1 MGRIVSVDLSINK
14 KSKVMTNEL
23 NTTAMMSGNT
33 YSLEQIKTIAP
44 SVFTT
49 DKAPHLTDKYIQ
61 TPTSRVV
68 EDLMNLGWEVTKA
81 QEVKSRKYK
90 GFQKHL
96 IVFRNP
102 DIMIK
107 GENGDDSFPQI
118 LLTNSHD
125 GKAAFNFRV
134 GIFRLVCSNG
144 LVISDADF
152 SNVSIRH
159 INYTFESLQS
169 KVAEMISKLPNLV
182 QKINLFKSTALTE
195 DQMADFAQKAM
206 QLRTKERVNIMDVLT
221 PDRPQDSG
229 NDLWV
234 VFNRVQEKLLGGS
247 YRAGKRKARSVKNF
261 QKDIELN
268 EKLFELAEA
277 YL

>member
-1 MGRIVSVDLSINK
+1 MQNELQTNSM
-14 KSKVMTNEL
+14 MTNRHYTLDE
-23 NTTAMMSGNT
+23 
-33 YSLEQIKTIAP
+33 IKQIAP

-49 DKAPHLTDKYIQ
+49 EKAPHLTDKYIQ

-68 EDLMNLGWEVTKA
+68 EDLMNLGWQVTKA
-81 QEVKSRKYK
+81 QEVRSRKYK
-90 GFQKHL
+90 GFQKHVV
-96 IVFRNP
+96 VFRNP

-107 GENGDDSFPQI
+107 GKDGDDAFPQI

-125 GKAAFNFRV
+125 GKAAFNLRV

-152 SNVSIRH
+152 NNVSIRH
-159 INYTFESLQS
+159 INYTFETLQS
-169 KVAEMISKLPNLV
+169 KVQEVIAKLPGLV
-182 QKINLFKSTALTE
+182 KKINLFKSTQLTE
-195 DQMADFAQKAM
+195 AQMQDFATKAAT
-206 QLRTKERVNIMDVLT
+206 LRTKQRVNVMDLLNA
-221 PDRPQDSG
+221 DRAQDQG

-247 YRAGKRKARSVKNF
+247 YRAGQRKARSVKNF

-268 EKLFELAEA
+268 EQLFELAGS

>member
-1 MGRIVSVDLSINK
+1 MS
-14 KSKVMTNEL
+14 NEL
-23 NTTAMMSGNT
+23 NTNRMMTNVNYT
-33 YSLEQIKTIAP
+33 LDQIKAMAP

-68 EDLMNLGWEVTKA
+68 EDLMSLGWQVTKA
-81 QEVKSRKYK
+81 QEVKARKGQ
-90 GFQKHL
+90 GFQKHM

-102 DIMIK
+102 EIMIK
-107 GENGDDSFPQI
+107 GKDGDDSFPQI

-134 GIFRLVCSNG
+134 GIFRLICSNG
-144 LVISDADF
+144 LVVSDADF

-159 INYTFESLQS
+159 INYTFESLQA

-182 QKINLFKSTALTE
+182 QKINLFKSTELTE
-195 DQMADFAQKAM
+195 AQMTDFAQKAM

-221 PDRPQDSG
+221 ADRPQDSG

>member
-1 MGRIVSVDLSINK
+1 MS
-14 KSKVMTNEL
+14 NEL
-23 NTTAMMSGNT
+23 QTQAIMSNANYT
-33 YSLEQIKTIAP
+33 LDQIKAIAP

-68 EDLMNLGWEVTKA
+68 EDLMSMGWQVTKA
-81 QEVKSRKYK
+81 QEVKARKGK

-96 IVFRNP
+96 VVFRHP
-102 DIMIK
+102 EIMIK
-107 GENGDDSFPQI
+107 GKDGDDSFPQI

-152 SNVSIRH
+152 NNVSIRH
-159 INYTFESLQS
+159 INYTFETLQT
-169 KVAEMISKLPNLV
+169 KIQEVISKLPNLV
-182 QKINLFKSTALTE
+182 QKINLFKSTQLTE
-195 DQMADFAQKAM
+195 VQMADFAQKAAA
-206 QLRTKERVNIMDVLT
+206 LRTKKIVNIMDVLT
-221 PDRPQDSG
+221 ADRPQDAGS
-229 NDLWV
+229 DLWV
-234 VFNRVQEKLLGGS
+234 VFNRIQEKIVGGS
-247 YRAGKRKARSVKNF
+247 YKAGNRKARSVKNF

-268 EKLFELAEA
+268 EQLFELAES

>member
-1 MGRIVSVDLSINK
+1 MS
-14 KSKVMTNEL
+14 NEL

-33 YSLEQIKTIAP
+33 YSLEQIKKIAP

-49 DKAPHLTDKYIQ
+49 EKAPHLTDKYIQ

-68 EDLMNLGWEVTKA
+68 EDLMSLGWQVTKA
-81 QEVKSRKYK
+81 QEVKARKGQ
-90 GFQKHL
+90 GFQKHI

-102 DIMIK
+102 EIMIK
-107 GENGDDSFPQI
+107 GKDGDDSFPQI

-134 GIFRLVCSNG
+134 GIFRLICSNG

-159 INYTFESLQS
+159 INYTFESLQA
-169 KVAEMISKLPNLV
+169 KVAEMITKLPNLV

-247 YRAGKRKARSVKNF
+247 YRAGKRKERSVKNF

>member
-1 MGRIVSVDLSINK
+1 
-14 KSKVMTNEL
+14 MTNEL
-23 NTTAMMSGNT
+23 NTGVMMTNRAYT
-33 YSLEQIKTIAP
+33 LDQIKQIAP

-49 DKAPHLTDKYIQ
+49 EKAPHLTDKYIQ

-68 EDLMNLGWEVTKA
+68 EDLMNLGWQVTKA
-81 QEVKSRKYK
+81 QEVRSRKYK
-90 GFQKHL
+90 GFQKHVV
-96 IVFRNP
+96 VFRNP

-107 GENGDDSFPQI
+107 GKDGDDAFPQI

-144 LVISDADF
+144 LVVADADF

-159 INYTFESLQS
+159 INYTFESLQAR
-169 KVAEMISKLPNLV
+169 VAEMIAKLPKLV
-182 QKINLFKSTALTE
+182 QKINTFKQTQLTE
-195 DQMADFAQKAM
+195 EQMKDFATKAM
-206 QLRTKERVNIMDVLT
+206 KLRTKQQVNVLEILT
-221 PDRPQDSG
+221 ADRPQDQG

-234 VFNRVQEKLLGGS
+234 VFNRIQEKLLGGS
-247 YRAGKRKARSVKNF
+247 YRAGQRKARSVRNF

-268 EKLFELAEA
+268 EQLFELAGS

>member
-1 MGRIVSVDLSINK
+1 MS
-14 KSKVMTNEL
+14 NEL

-33 YSLEQIKTIAP
+33 YSLEQIKKIAP

-49 DKAPHLTDKYIQ
+49 EKAPHLTDKYIQ

-68 EDLMNLGWEVTKA
+68 EDLMSLGWQVTKA
-81 QEVKSRKYK
+81 QEVKARKGQ
-90 GFQKHL
+90 GFQKHI

-102 DIMIK
+102 EIMIK
-107 GENGDDSFPQI
+107 GKDGDDSFPQI

-134 GIFRLVCSNG
+134 GIFRLICSNG

-159 INYTFESLQS
+159 INYTFESLQA
-169 KVAEMISKLPNLV
+169 KVAEMITKLPNLV

>member
-1 MGRIVSVDLSINK
+1 MS
-14 KSKVMTNEL
+14 NEL
-23 NTTAMMSGNT
+23 NTQTMMT
-33 YSLEQIKTIAP
+33 DRHYTPEQIKQIAP

-68 EDLMNLGWEVTKA
+68 EDLMSLGWQVTKA
-81 QEVKSRKYK
+81 QEVKSRKYQ
-90 GFQKHL
+90 GHQKHL
-96 IVFRNP
+96 IVFRHP

-107 GENGDDSFPQI
+107 GQNGDDAFPQI

-159 INYTFESLQS
+159 INYTFETLQT
-169 KVAEMISKLPNLV
+169 KIQEVIAKLPGLV
-182 QKINLFKSTALTE
+182 QKINLFKSTELTE
-195 DQMADFAQKAM
+195 MQMIDFAAKASA
-206 QLRTKERVNIMDVLT
+206 LRTKQRVNVLDLLSAERDE
-221 PDRPQDSG
+221 DRG
-229 NDLWV
+229 NDLWL

-247 YRAGKRKARSVKNF
+247 YKAGNRKARSVKNF
-261 QKDIELN
+261 QKDIQIN
-268 EKLFELAEA
+268 EQLFELAES

>member
-1 MGRIVSVDLSINK
+1 MQNSFQADI
-14 KSKVMTNEL
+14 
-23 NTTAMMSGNT
+23 MMSNNT
-33 YSLEQIKTIAP
+33 YSLEQIKAIAP

-68 EDLMNLGWEVTKA
+68 EDLMSMGWQVTKA
-81 QEVKSRKYK
+81 QEVKARKGK
-90 GFQKHL
+90 GFQKHM

-102 DIMIK
+102 EIMIK
-107 GENGDDSFPQI
+107 GKDGDDSFPQI

-159 INYTFESLQS
+159 INYTFESLQA
-169 KVAEMISKLPNLV
+169 KVAEMITKLPNLV
-182 QKINLFKSTALTE
+182 QKINLFKSTELTE

-221 PDRPQDSG
+221 ADRPQDRG

>member
-1 MGRIVSVDLSINK
+1 M
-14 KSKVMTNEL
+14 
-23 NTTAMMSGNT
+23 
-33 YSLEQIKTIAP
+33 YSLEQIKQITP

-68 EDLMNLGWEVTKA
+68 EDLMSLGWQVTKI
-81 QEVKSRKYK
+81 QEVKARKNK

-102 DIMIK
+102 DIMITGK
-107 GENGDDSFPQI
+107 NGDDSFPQI

-144 LVISDADF
+144 LVVSDADF
-152 SNVSIRH
+152 NNVSIRH
-159 INYTFESLQS
+159 TNYTFETLQS
-169 KVAEMISKLPNLV
+169 KINEVIEKLPGLV
-182 QKINLFKSTALTE
+182 QKINLFKSTKLT
-195 DQMADFAQKAM
+195 DQLIQDFAIRAAA
-206 QLRTKERVNIMDVLT
+206 LRTKSSIDIDALLIPTRTADE
-221 PDRPQDSG
+221 G
-229 NDLWV
+229 NDLWA
-234 VFNRVQEKLLGGS
+234 VFNRVQEKLINGGFN
-247 YRAGKRKARSVKNF
+247 YGRNNRKSRSIKNF
-261 QKDIELN
+261 QQDIKLN
-268 EKLFELAEA
+268 EELFELAEA

>member
-1 MGRIVSVDLSINK
+1 MN
-14 KSKVMTNEL
+14 
-23 NTTAMMSGNT
+23 
-33 YSLEQIKTIAP
+33 YSLENIKVIAP

-49 DKAPHLTDKYIQ
+49 EKASHLSDKYVQ

-68 EDLMNLGWEVTKA
+68 EDLMNLGWVVTKV

-96 IVFRNP
+96 VVFRNP

-152 SNVSIRH
+152 NNVSIRH
-159 INYTFESLQS
+159 TNYTFESLQT
-169 KVAEMISKLPNLV
+169 KINEIIAKLPGLV
-182 QKINLFKSTALTE
+182 NKINVFKAKTLTE
-195 DQMADFAQKAM
+195 IEMNDFATKAS
-206 QLRTKERVNIMDVLT
+206 QLRTKKTVNIMDVLSAT
-221 PDRPQDSG
+221 RTEDQG

-234 VFNRVQEKLLGGS
+234 VFNRVQEKILGGS
-247 YRAGKRKARSVKNF
+247 YTSGGRKARSVKNF
-261 QKDIELN
+261 QKDIQLN
-268 EKLFELAEA
+268 EQLFELAES

>member
-14 KSKVMTNEL
+14 KSKVMSNEL
-23 NTTAMMSGNT
+23 NTMSMMSNKV
-33 YSLEQIKTIAP
+33 YSLDEIKTIAP
-44 SVFTT
+44 SVFT
-49 DKAPHLTDKYIQ
+49 DIKAPHLTDKYIQ

-68 EDLMNLGWEVTKA
+68 EDLMNLGWQVTKA

-152 SNVSIRH
+152 NNVSIRH
-159 INYTFESLQS
+159 INYTFETLQA
-169 KVAEMISKLPNLV
+169 KIGEVIAKLPNLV
-182 QKINLFKSTALTE
+182 QKINLFKSTQLTE
-195 DQMADFAQKAM
+195 AQMQDFAAKAM
-206 QLRTKERVNIMDVLT
+206 QLRTKQRVNIMDVLNA
-221 PDRPQDSG
+221 DRPQDAGS
-229 NDLWV
+229 DLWV
-234 VFNRVQEKLLGGS
+234 VFNRVQEKLIGGS
-247 YRAGKRKARSVKNF
+247 YRTGKRKARSVKNF
-261 QKDIELN
+261 QKDIQLN
-268 EKLFELAEA
+268 EQLFELAES

>member
-1 MGRIVSVDLSINK
+1 MS
-14 KSKVMTNEL
+14 NEL
-23 NTTAMMSGNT
+23 NTGVMMTNRT
-33 YSLEQIKTIAP
+33 YTLDQIKQIAP

-68 EDLMNLGWEVTKA
+68 EDLMNLGWQVTKA
-81 QEVKSRKYK
+81 QEVRSKKYK
-90 GFQKHL
+90 GFQKHVV
-96 IVFRNP
+96 VFRNP

-107 GENGDDSFPQI
+107 GKDGDDAFPQI

-159 INYTFESLQS
+159 INYTFESLQA
-169 KVAEMISKLPNLV
+169 KVAEMIAKLPNLV
-182 QKINLFKSTALTE
+182 NKINTFKQTQLTE
-195 DQMADFAQKAM
+195 EQMQDFATKAM
-206 QLRTKERVNIMDVLT
+206 QLRTKQQVNVLEILT
-221 PDRPQDSG
+221 ADRPQDQG

-234 VFNRVQEKLLGGS
+234 VFNRIQEKLLGGS
-247 YRAGKRKARSVKNF
+247 YRAGQRKARSVRNF

-268 EKLFELAEA
+268 EQLFELAGS

>member
-1 MGRIVSVDLSINK
+1 MS
-14 KSKVMTNEL
+14 NEL

-33 YSLEQIKTIAP
+33 YSLEQIKSMAP

-49 DKAPHLTDKYIQ
+49 EKAPHLTDKYIQ

-68 EDLMNLGWEVTKA
+68 EDLMSLGWQVTKA
-81 QEVKSRKYK
+81 QEVKARKGQ
-90 GFQKHL
+90 GFQKHI

-102 DIMIK
+102 EIMIK
-107 GENGDDSFPQI
+107 GKDGDDSFPQI

-159 INYTFESLQS
+159 INYTFESLQA
-169 KVAEMISKLPNLV
+169 KVAEMITKLPNLV
-182 QKINLFKSTALTE
+182 QKINLFKSTELTE

>member
-1 MGRIVSVDLSINK
+1 
-14 KSKVMTNEL
+14 MTNEL
-23 NTTAMMSGNT
+23 NTGVMMTNRAYT
-33 YSLEQIKTIAP
+33 LEDIKQIAP

-49 DKAPHLTDKYIQ
+49 EKAPHLTDKYIQ

-68 EDLMNLGWEVTKA
+68 EDLMNLGWQVTKA
-81 QEVKSRKYK
+81 QEVRSRKYK
-90 GFQKHL
+90 GFQKHVV
-96 IVFRNP
+96 VFRNP

-107 GENGDDSFPQI
+107 GKDGDDAFPQI

-159 INYTFESLQS
+159 INYTFESLQAR
-169 KVAEMISKLPNLV
+169 VAEMIAKLPNLV
-182 QKINLFKSTALTE
+182 NKINTFKQTQLTE
-195 DQMADFAQKAM
+195 EQMKDFATKAM
-206 QLRTKERVNIMDVLT
+206 QLRTKQQVNVLEILT
-221 PDRPQDSG
+221 ADRPQDQG

-234 VFNRVQEKLLGGS
+234 VFNRIQEKLLGGS
-247 YRAGKRKARSVKNF
+247 YRAGQRKARSVRNF

-268 EKLFELAEA
+268 EQLFELAGS